1 MSKPLSVKALAIL
14 FTAFTLLGVGCQKQ
28 IDYAPPK
35 QKNEAPVVQPAV
47 VNTYDTSTISP
58 SNYTELT
65 KFSDQTLGITFE
77 YPKYWGKIK
86 TLLTCAPEGRLTKG
100 CKYDMIFESSDKDMI
115 IQSPVFN
122 DGQFRIEAGGRSTD
136 YQLGNEGTLL
146 DDTRLASNKSSDEI
160 CKLFHASKCSSISSQ
175 VTSMTVIPRFDDICP
190 PNPAQY
196 GLSKIV
202 VVQLRSKS
210 KVQSVAFAY
219 NFHSSSKSDELYATL
234 GSNFSSCHKPTSEA
248 KAAFSSK
255 AASIID
261 NVTNQ
266 TLDAES
272 QRRSDEF
279 DRFVKS
285 ITISK

>member
-1 MSKPLSVKALAIL
+1 MNKPHSAKALVIL
-14 FTAFTLLGVGCQKQ
+14 LTAFTLLGVGCQKQ
-28 IDYAPPK
+28 IDHAPPK
-35 QKNEAPVVQPAV
+35 LKDEAPVVQPAV
-47 VNTYDTSTISP
+47 VNTYDRSTTSP

-136 YQLGNEGTLL
+136 YQFGNEGTLL
-146 DDTRLASNKSSDEI
+146 DDTRLASNKSTDEI

-175 VTSMTVIPRFDDICP
+175 VTSMTVIPRFEDICP

-196 GLSKIV
+196 GLNKIV
-202 VVQLRSKS
+202 VAQLRSKS
-210 KVQSVAFAY
+210 KIQSVAFAY
-219 NFHSSSKSDELYATL
+219 NFLSSSKSDELYATL
-234 GSNFSSCHKPTSEA
+234 GPNFSSCHKQTSEA
-248 KAAFSSK
+248 KAAFSSN
-255 AASIID
+255 AASIVD
-261 NVTNQ
+261 DVTNQ

-285 ITISK
+285 ISISK